1 MALNDTLKT
10 RILLRNDQLSS
21 WGTSQ
26 LVLGKGEI
34 AIATGITGG
43 LAEVRVG
50 TGTSTWATSEK
61 LKIDTA
67 QVSGLTELIESLV
80 GNGAKKY
87 KVVAN
92 GADGNG
98 WKLQEAPL
106 SAADDEWT
114 DVAGSTAWT
123 VDFSGLSYDGGLFGA
138 TKFVTKVTE
147 ANGVVSAEYAQP
159 AISDING
166 LQTALDAKLD
176 KTTFS
181 TISNDIGLFAAS
193 KTNPVVTKNDIASL
207 DKVMHFRGT
216 VNAIPTSTE
225 GYEVGDIVLVA
236 GATGDGAQD
245 NGKEYVLV
253 NTGTE
258 ETPAK
263 KWELIGDQNAIS
275 ALTEYVDT
283 QIENLSNAVTSD
295 YATKTEVNDISDYLS
310 GAIDDLGDEITSITG
325 NYATKEYV
333 NGISSELS
341 TETSRGIEAAK
352 SEVIGKSGDLSTANT
367 VYGAKKYAEVYADG
381 KIADLNI
388 NNYATKEYVNGIS
401 SSLSTDY
408 VGKIK
413 AVDDKLS
420 NYALCAD
427 VTSLVNETSA
437 ATINTVVGKATDL
450 STADTINGAKAYA
463 DEKIAGLD
471 SGLSDYIK
479 HGECVQSDL
488 SGYFILD
495 CGGSGLRTDEPT
507 A

>member
-10 RILLRNDQLSS
+10 RILLRNDTLSN
-21 WGTSQ
+21 WGNSS
-26 LVLGKGEI
+26 LVLGKGEV
-34 AIATGITGG
+34 AIATGLEGN
-43 LAEVRVG
+43 LVEVRVG
-50 TGTSTWATSEK
+50 NNTTWANSAK
-61 LKIDTA
+61 LAVDASQIAGIVD
-67 QVSGLTELIESLV
+67 LIQ
-80 GNGAKKY
+80 GTAKKY
-87 KVVAN
+87 QVVAN
-92 GADGNG
+92 GEDGNS
-98 WKLQEAPL
+98 WKLQEAAL
-106 SAADDEWT
+106 SGGDWS
-114 DVAGSTAWT
+114 DVAGSTWT
-123 VDFSGLSYDGGLFGA
+123 VDFSAITDAIDGLTSDVNY
-138 TKFVTKVTE
+138 
-147 ANGVVSAEYAQP
+147 
-159 AISDING
+159 ISGIVD
-166 LQTALDAKLD
+166 TKLD

-181 TISNDIGLFAAS
+181 TISNDIGLSAAS
-193 KTNPVVTKNDIASL
+193 VSNPVATKNDIASL

-216 VNAIPTSTE
+216 VNAIPTSTD

-236 GATGDGAQD
+236 GATGDDAQD

-258 ETPAK
+258 ETPVK

-295 YATKTEVNDISDYLS
+295 YATKTEVNDVSSYLS
-310 GAIDDLGDEITSITG
+310 GAIDDLSDEITSITG

-333 NGISSELS
+333 NGISTSLS
-341 TETSRGIEAAK
+341 TDYVGKISTAK
-352 SEVIGKSGDLSTANT
+352 TEVIGESTDLSSADTIN
-367 VYGAKKYAEVYADG
+367 GAKKYAEVYADG

-388 NNYATKEYVNGIS
+388 DNYATIEYVNGIS

-420 NYALCAD
+420 DYALCAD
-427 VTSLVNETSA
+427 VTSEIA
-437 ATINTVVGKATDL
+437 AAKSEVIGEATDL
-450 STADTINGAKAYA
+450 SSADTVNGAKAYA
-463 DEKIAGLD
+463 KDYTDEKIADLD

-495 CGGSGLRTDEPT
+495 CGGASLRTDEP
-507 A
+507 AA